1 MNGIIGVLAVA
12 VAVLLVAVIGLSYS
26 TIQILENQ
34 KNIDSRFKAIETKLD
49 ETAEKIETMPKEFQ
63 IAKEDEIARIKT
75 WVFKLIPES
84 LNDLWEEVNQYG
96 KDEPESE
103 SN

>member
-63 IAKEDEIARIKT
+63 IAKEDEIASIKT

-84 LNDLWEEVNQYG
+84 LNDLWEEVNQDG

>member
-84 LNDLWEEVNQYG
+84 LNDLWEEVNQDG

>member
-34 KNIDSRFKAIETKLD
+34 KDIDRRFKAIETELE

-84 LNDLWEEVNQYG
+84 LNDLWEEVNPDG

-103 SN
+103 FN

>member
-12 VAVLLVAVIGLSYS
+12 VVFLLVAVIWFAYNTL
-26 TIQILENQ
+26 QILENQ
-34 KNIDSRFKAIETKLD
+34 EKINSRFEEIETKLD
-49 ETAEKIETMPKEFQ
+49 ETAEKIETMPKEFR

-84 LNDLWEEVNQYG
+84 LNDLWEEVNPDG
-96 KDEPESE
+96 RDEPESD
-103 SN
+103 